1 MSHVKPALSDWLL
14 LIFLTLM
21 WGFSYYFIKHSLHG
35 FNPTQVAS
43 LRMIFSAVVL
53 LPFLGRAYKMIP
65 RTSYPF
71 ILLVGV
77 IGSLLPAYL
86 YPFAQ
91 QRISSSVAGIVNAF
105 TPICTYGIGIYLFS
119 VSKEKEK
126 IAGSLIALIGAICLI
141 LFRPNAS
148 LHAESLYLLIA
159 FTVPFLYGFN
169 GNIIKSKLSGIPGI
183 PMTAAM
189 YVSTLI
195 FCIPIAIAS
204 GAFQQI
210 PIAIQQGPA
219 FYHLLALSILG
230 SALAMTLFNILIQR
244 VHVLFA
250 ASVTY
255 LMPLVSMFIGW
266 LDGEHLLWNDVLGLI
281 FILIGVMTIN
291 GAIHF
296 FKKKKA
302 GSRLDGPGLTS

>member
-1 MSHVKPALSDWLL
+1 MKHAKPEPLDWLL
-14 LIFLTLM
+14 LVVLTFI
-21 WGFSYYFIKHSLHG
+21 WGFSYYFIKHSLLA

-43 LRMIFSAVVL
+43 LRMVFSAIVL
-53 LPFLGRAYKMIP
+53 LPFLGEAYRIIP
-65 RTSYPF
+65 SHKLPY

-119 VSKEKEK
+119 VAKEKDK
-126 IAGSLIALIGAICLI
+126 ILGSIIAFMGAVFLI
-141 LFRPNAS
+141 LFRPNTN
-148 LHAESLYLLIA
+148 LHAESLFLLIA

-169 GNIIKSKLSGIPGI
+169 GNIIKSKLTGIPGI
-183 PMTAAM
+183 PLTAAM
-189 YVSTLI
+189 YVSTLV
-195 FCIPIAIAS
+195 FCIPLAWSS

-219 FYHLLALSILG
+219 FYHLLALSLLG
-230 SALAMTLFNILIQR
+230 SALAMTLFNILVQR

-255 LMPLVSMFIGW
+255 LMPLVSLFVGW
-266 LDGEHLLWNDVLGLI
+266 LDGEHLLWNDLLGLAC
-281 FILIGVMTIN
+281 ILIGVMTIN
-291 GAIHF
+291 GVIHF
-296 FKKKKA
+296 VKNKKA
-302 GSRLDGPGLTS
+302 GSRLDGPGLSS